1 MQIDASL
8 RMSSSAP
15 NAVPIERRALHEE
28 VAERLREMITEG
40 ALAPGSRLNERVL
53 CERLGVS
60 RTPLREAFKV
70 LAAERLVELNPNRGA
85 IVARL
90 SPQDVEHLFE
100 LMAALEGL
108 SGELAAARRT
118 PAELDEI
125 RAMHFEMLAAHARR
139 DLPLYYRL
147 NRGIHEAI
155 NRCAR
160 NPELAEAYDSVNLRI
175 QNLRFRSNFNSE
187 KWDVAVRE
195 HGAMIDALAAA
206 DGRALREVLEQHLR
220 HKRDAVLEEL
230 RAAQSAAGAAEA
242 EPELA
247 GPGVPRAMAAD

>member
-1 MQIDASL
+1 MHLSTEI
-8 RMSSSAP
+8 RSAP
-15 NAVPIERRALHEE
+15 PIERRALHEE

-40 ALAPGSRLNERVL
+40 LLAPGSRLNERVL

-85 IVARL
+85 IVATL
-90 SPQDVEHLFE
+90 SADDVEHLFE

-108 SGELAAARRT
+108 SGELAARRRT
-118 PAELDEI
+118 AAELDEI
-125 RAMHFEMLAAHARR
+125 RAMHYEMLAAHARR

-155 NRCAR
+155 NRAAR
-160 NPELAEAYDSVNLRI
+160 NPELTETYDSVNLRI
-175 QNLRFRSNFNSE
+175 QNLRFRSNFNQQ
-187 KWDVAVRE
+187 KWEAAVRE
-195 HGAMIDALAAA
+195 HGAMIDALAAGDA
-206 DGRALREVLEQHLR
+206 PALRAVLERHLR

-230 RAAQSAAGAAEA
+230 RAVQSAPGAGEA
-242 EPELA
+242 DRELPDRDA
-247 GPGVPRAMAAD
+247 PRAMAAD

>member
-1 MQIDASL
+1 MEIPSTL
-8 RMSSSAP
+8 
-15 NAVPIERRALHEE
+15 PIERRALHEE

-40 ALAPGSRLNERVL
+40 VLAPGSRLNERVL

-85 IVARL
+85 IVATL
-90 SPQDVEHLFE
+90 SADDVEHLFE

-108 SGELAAARRT
+108 SGELAARRRT
-118 PAELDEI
+118 AAELDEI
-125 RAMHFEMLAAHARR
+125 RAMHYEMLAAHARR

-160 NPELAEAYDSVNLRI
+160 NPELTETYDSVNLRI
-175 QNLRFRSNFNSE
+175 QNLRFRSNFNQE
-187 KWDVAVRE
+187 KWEAAVRE
-195 HGAMIDALAAA
+195 HGAMIDALAAGDA
-206 DGRALREVLEQHLR
+206 LALRDVLERHLR

-230 RAAQSAAGAAEA
+230 RAAPATVQ
-242 EPELA
+242 
-247 GPGVPRAMAAD
+247 AMAAD

>member
-1 MQIDASL
+1 MQTNASSQL
-8 RMSSSAP
+8 PSEIPSTL
-15 NAVPIERRALHEE
+15 PIERRALHEE

-40 ALAPGSRLNERVL
+40 LLAPGSRLNERVL

-85 IVARL
+85 IVATL
-90 SPQDVEHLFE
+90 SADDVEHLFE

-108 SGELAAARRT
+108 SGELAARRRT
-118 PAELDEI
+118 AAELDEI
-125 RAMHFEMLAAHARR
+125 RAMHYEMLAAHARR

-155 NRCAR
+155 NRAAR
-160 NPELAEAYDSVNLRI
+160 NPELTETYDSVNLRI
-175 QNLRFRSNFNSE
+175 QNLRFRSNFNQE
-187 KWDVAVRE
+187 KWEAAVRE
-195 HGAMIDALAAA
+195 HGAMIDALAAGDA
-206 DGRALREVLEQHLR
+206 PALRAVLERHLR

-230 RAAQSAAGAAEA
+230 RAAPASAQ
-242 EPELA
+242 
-247 GPGVPRAMAAD
+247 AMAAD